1 MDTYNKSVQHNWF
14 HHATWG
20 SSKYKSEGVG
30 KVLWHSLTESG
41 EVEIV
46 NIQFGK
52 KVYEGVSVK
61 HLNPVKIQEHSHAPK
76 RSGKELDDK
85 KKKKKV
91 KEGMI
96 KLKKLV
102 KESFGDRKFGEP
114 LPTFSGVMKDH
125 QLGKVYTDKDR
136 PPFQVKEETIIE
148 SIPSYF
154 SGYFQNLDANV
165 ERLEK
170 NVKQLIKDLGKD
182 GLKKESLEVA
192 SLYKKHI
199 IEFKVK
205 LKNFKKKYR
214 D

>member
-170 NVKQLIKDLGKD
+170 NIKQLIKDLGKD